1 MPPLHEASEDAP
13 IVIKA
18 DRVSKHF
25 MLRRDNS
32 LKDRLLSFRTGRQ
45 HREEFT
51 ALDDVSIEV
60 KAGHTVALIGHN
72 GSGKST
78 MLKIIGGILDPSSG
92 MISSRGRIAALLELG
107 AGFHP
112 DLSGRDNVFLNAS
125 LLGMSRADTDAV
137 FQDIIAFAELEDF
150 IDTQVKFYSSGMYVR
165 LAFAVAIHTDPD
177 ILLVDEVLAV
187 GDEAF
192 QRKCMDAIRRF
203 QAAGGTILLV
213 THNLGQV
220 LELSD
225 RAVLLHHGRLVFQ
238 GDPREAVT
246 QFRDLL
252 EERRIDNK
260 AASVAAEIERGN
272 EAAPAPKLRATARAF
287 GSELNGTLNPGD
299 KLTVEVKVE
308 GNLALDD
315 WTCGIQIDST
325 MGQAVL
331 GTTTKRL
338 NHTVQPITGACKLEF
353 HFADVKL
360 GQGKFFVNVSIMD
373 RDGVHLYDAIQACS
387 FNSSAPETA
396 SGLVFAAPTVTT
408 EYSLGV
414 DE

>member
-1 MPPLHEASEDAP
+1 MSPLHEASDDAP

-18 DRVSKHF
+18 DRVSKYF

-45 HREEFT
+45 HREQFT
-51 ALDDVSIEV
+51 ALEDVSVEV

-125 LLGMSRADTDAV
+125 LLGMSRAETDAV
-137 FQDIIAFAELEDF
+137 FDDIVAFAELEDF

-203 QAAGGTILLV
+203 QSAGGTILLV

-225 RAVLLHHGRLVFQ
+225 SAVLLHHGRLVYQ

-246 QFRDLL
+246 RFRDLL
-252 EERRIDNK
+252 EERRIDH
-260 AASVAAEIERGN
+260 
-272 EAAPAPKLRATARAF
+272 EAATTGENNQGSVNTPAPKLHATARAF
-287 GSELNGTLNPGD
+287 GSEPDATLIPGGQ
-299 KLTVEVKVE
+299 LTVEVTID

-315 WTCGIQIDST
+315 WMCGIQIDST

-338 NHTVQPITGACKLEF
+338 NHTVRPFTGTCKLEF
-353 HFADVKL
+353 RFAEVKL
-360 GQGKFFVNVSIMD
+360 GQGKFFVNISIMD
-373 RDGVHLYDAIQACS
+373 RDGVHLYDVPQACA
-387 FNSSAPETA
+387 FDTTAPEQA
-396 SGLVFAAPTVTT
+396 SGLVFADPTVSI
-408 EYSLGV
+408 EYSAGGR
-414 DE
+414 E